1 VQLQIKNIR
10 GDVVGKVQVSDDVFA
25 APARSALVHQVVVG
39 QMANRRQGTSSTKNR
54 SAVSGGGAKPR
65 PQKGTG
71 RARAGTIRAPHFK
84 GGGVVFGPSPRS
96 YRQRTP
102 KKMKRLALIATL
114 SDKARENRLVVLE
127 NLDLD
132 PPKTKE
138 MVKALRA
145 VDASTS
151 VLLVADGADEAVL
164 RSARNIPRLKM
175 IPAAL
180 LNTLDLVNHAKL
192 VMTVDAVR
200 KAEQLWAGRFE
211 RRKIPRPGASE
222 DHSDDA

>member
-1 VQLQIKNIR
+1 MQLQIKNLR

-25 APARSALVHQVVVG
+25 APARSALVHQVMVG

-54 SAVSGGGAKPR
+54 SAASGGGAKPR

-71 RARAGTIRAPHFK
+71 RARAGSIRAPHFK
-84 GGGVVFGPSPRS
+84 GGGVAFGPSPRS

-200 KAEQLWAGRFE
+200 KAEELWAGRFE
-211 RRKIPRPGASE
+211 RRKIPGPDASE

>member
-1 VQLQIKNIR
+1 MQLQIKNLR

-25 APARSALVHQVVVG
+25 APARSALVHQVMVG

-54 SAVSGGGAKPR
+54 SAASGGGAKPR

-71 RARAGTIRAPHFK
+71 RARAGTIRAPHFR
-84 GGGVVFGPSPRS
+84 GGGVAFGPSPRS

-102 KKMKRLALIATL
+102 KRMKRLALIATL
-114 SDKARENRLVVLE
+114 SDKARENRLVVLD

-138 MVKALRA
+138 MVKALKA
-145 VDASTS
+145 IDASTS

-180 LNTLDLVNHAKL
+180 LNSLDLVNHAKL

-200 KAEQLWAGRFE
+200 KAEELWAGRFE
-211 RRKIPRPGASE
+211 RRKIPAPDASE

>member
-1 VQLQIKNIR
+1 MQLQIKNIR

-71 RARAGTIRAPHFK
+71 RARAGTIRAPHFR

-102 KKMKRLALIATL
+102 KRMKRLALIATL

-138 MVKALRA
+138 MVKALKA
-145 VDASTS
+145 IDASTS

-200 KAEQLWAGRFE
+200 KAEELWAGRFE
-211 RRKIPRPGASE
+211 RRKIPAANASE